1 MTTFRLNV
9 PIVSGVRTA
18 VGRAKKGTL
27 INTRP
32 DDLLATVM
40 NEVVAR
46 TDGLEPGDVGDVVM
60 GCAMP
65 EGTQGMNIARVAV
78 FRAGWPA
85 EVTAETV
92 NRFCSSGLQA
102 IIHGAQE
109 IQCGQEEVV
118 VAGGVESMSS
128 VPMGGHVVSL
138 NPHLSDSHPEA
149 YISMGAT
156 AERVADQFKVTREDQ
171 DQYATKAHQK
181 AVDAIKAGRFR
192 DQIVPVKA
200 RVFKDGKE
208 EEIVF
213 DTDECP
219 RPDTS
224 VETLAKLKPVFK
236 AGGTVT
242 AGNASPM
249 NDGAAAVLLTSE
261 EKLQKLGLK
270 PLAYVRDYAVVGIPP
285 EIMGIGPV
293 PAIRK
298 LLKQT
303 GLEIEDIDLFEINEA
318 FAAQAAYCQRELN
331 IPDEKINVN
340 GGAIALG
347 HPLGGTGAKLTVQ
360 LIYEMKRRKVKYGI
374 VAMCIGG
381 GMGAA
386 GLYEN
391 PDWRGSD

>member
-1 MTTFRLNV
+1 MTTFRLSV

-40 NEVVAR
+40 NEAVERAK
-46 TDGLEPGDVGDVVM
+46 GLEPEDVGDVVM

-85 EVTAETV
+85 QVSAETV
-92 NRFCSSGLQA
+92 NRFCASGLQA
-102 IIHGAQE
+102 IMHGAQE

-118 VAGGVESMSS
+118 VAGGVESMSQ

-156 AERVADQFKVTREDQ
+156 AERVADQFKVSREDQ
-171 DQYATKAHQK
+171 DQYATKSHRK

-192 DQIVPVKA
+192 EQIVPVKA

-208 EEIVF
+208 AELVF

-219 RPDTS
+219 RADTS
-224 VETLAKLKPVFK
+224 VEALARLKPVFK

-249 NDGAAAVLLTSE
+249 NDGAAAVVLTSE
-261 EKLQKLGLK
+261 EKLKKLGLK
-270 PLAYVRDYAVVGIPP
+270 PLAYARDYAVVGTPP

-303 GLEIEDIDLFEINEA
+303 GLRIEDIDLFEINEA

-347 HPLGGTGAKLTVQ
+347 HPLGATGAKLTVQ

-374 VAMCIGG
+374 VSMCIGG

-391 PDWRGSD
+391 PDV

>member
-1 MTTFRLNV
+1 
-9 PIVSGVRTA
+9 
-18 VGRAKKGTL
+18 
-27 INTRP
+27 
-32 DDLLATVM
+32 M
-40 NEVVAR
+40 NEVVER

-118 VAGGVESMSS
+118 VAGGVESMSQ

-138 NPHLSDSHPEA
+138 NPYLSDSHPEA

-156 AERVADQFKVTREDQ
+156 AERVADQFKVTREEQ

-181 AVDAIKAGRFR
+181 ALDAIKAGRFK

-208 EEIVF
+208 EEVVF

-224 VETLAKLKPVFK
+224 VEGLAKLKPVFK

-249 NDGAAAVLLTSE
+249 NDGAAAVVLTSE
-261 EKLQKLGLK
+261 EKLKKLGLE

-303 GLEIEDIDLFEINEA
+303 GLKIEDIDLFEINEA

-360 LIYEMKRRKVKYGI
+360 LIYEMKRRKVKFGI
-374 VAMCIGG
+374 VSMCIGG

-391 PDWRGSD
+391 PEV

>member
-40 NEVVAR
+40 NEAVERAK
-46 TDGLEPGDVGDVVM
+46 GLEPEDVGDVVI

-85 EVTAETV
+85 EVPAETV
-92 NRFCSSGLQA
+92 NRFCASGLQA
-102 IIHGAQE
+102 IMHGAQE

-118 VAGGVESMSS
+118 VAGGVESMSQ

-138 NPHLSDSHPEA
+138 NPHLSDNHPEA
-149 YISMGAT
+149 YINMGAT
-156 AERVADQFKVTREDQ
+156 AERVASQFEVTREDQ
-171 DQYATKAHQK
+171 DQYATKSHQK
-181 AVDAIKAGRFR
+181 AVDAIKAGRFK

-200 RVFKDGKE
+200 RVFKNGKE
-208 EEIVF
+208 EDVVF

-219 RPDTS
+219 RADTT
-224 VETLAKLKPVFK
+224 VEGLARLKPVFK
-236 AGGTVT
+236 VGGTVT

-249 NDGAAAVLLTSE
+249 NDGAAAVVLTSE
-261 EKLQKLGLK
+261 EKLKELGLK
-270 PLAYVRDYAVVGIPP
+270 PLAYVRDYAVAGTPP

-303 GLEIEDIDLFEINEA
+303 GLTIEDIDLFEINEA
-318 FAAQAAYCQRELN
+318 FAAQAAYCKRELK

-347 HPLGGTGAKLTVQ
+347 HPLGATGAKLTVQ
-360 LIYEMKRRKVKYGI
+360 LVYEMKRRKVKYGI
-374 VAMCIGG
+374 VSMCIGG

-391 PDWRGSD
+391 PEA

>member
-1 MTTFRLNV
+1 MTAFRLNV

-40 NEVVAR
+40 NEVVDR
-46 TDGLEPGDVGDVVM
+46 TKGIEPKDVGDVVM

-65 EGTQGMNIARVAV
+65 EGTQGMNVARIAV

-102 IIHGAQE
+102 IMHGAQE
-109 IQCGQEEVV
+109 IQCGQEDVV
-118 VAGGVESMSS
+118 VAGGVESMSQ

-138 NPHLSDSHPEA
+138 NPNLSDNHPEA
-149 YISMGAT
+149 YINMGAT
-156 AERVADQFKVTREDQ
+156 AERVADQFKVTREQQ
-171 DQYATKAHQK
+171 DQYTTKSHQK
-181 AVDAIKAGRFR
+181 AVAAIEAGRFK
-192 DQIVPVKA
+192 DQIVPIKA

-208 EEIVF
+208 GELVF

-219 RPDTS
+219 RADTS
-224 VETLAKLKPVFK
+224 VEGLARLKPVFK
-236 AGGTVT
+236 MGGTVT

-249 NDGAAAVLLTSE
+249 NDGAAAVVLTSE
-261 EKLQKLGLK
+261 EKMQELGLK
-270 PLAYVRDYAVVGIPP
+270 PLAYVRDYAVVGVPP

-298 LLKQT
+298 LLQQS
-303 GLEIEDIDLFEINEA
+303 GLKVEDIDLFEVNEA

-374 VAMCIGG
+374 VSMCIGG

-391 PDWRGSD
+391 PEA

>member
-40 NEVVAR
+40 NEVVER
-46 TDGLEPGDVGDVVM
+46 TKGLEPKDVGDVVM

-102 IIHGAQE
+102 IMHGAQE

-118 VAGGVESMSS
+118 VAGGVESMSQ

-156 AERVADQFKVTREDQ
+156 AERVADQFNVTREEQ
-171 DQYATKAHQK
+171 DQYATQAHQK
-181 AVDAIKAGRFR
+181 AVDAIKAGRFK

-208 EEIVF
+208 EEVVF

-219 RPDTS
+219 RPDTT
-224 VETLAKLKPVFK
+224 VEGLARLKPVFK

-249 NDGAAAVLLTSE
+249 NDGAAAVVLTSE
-261 EKLQKLGLK
+261 EKLKKLGLK

-298 LLKQT
+298 LLQQT
-303 GLEIEDIDLFEINEA
+303 GLKIEDIDLFEINEA
-318 FAAQAAYCQRELN
+318 FAAQAAYCKRELN

-360 LIYEMKRRKVKYGI
+360 LIYEMNRRKVKYGI
-374 VAMCIGG
+374 VSMCIGG

-386 GLYEN
+386 GLFEN
-391 PDWRGSD
+391 PDV

>member
-1 MTTFRLNV
+1 MTTLRLNV

-40 NEVVAR
+40 NEVVDR
-46 TDGLEPGDVGDVVM
+46 TKGLEPKDVGDVVM

-65 EGTQGMNIARVAV
+65 EGTQGMNIARIAV

-102 IIHGAQE
+102 IMHGAQE
-109 IQCGQEEVV
+109 IQCRQEEVV
-118 VAGGVESMSS
+118 VAGGVESMSQ

-149 YISMGAT
+149 YINMGAT
-156 AERVADQFKVTREDQ
+156 AERVADQFKVTREQQ
-171 DQYATKAHQK
+171 DQYATKSHQK
-181 AVDAIKAGRFR
+181 ALDAIEAGRFK

-208 EEIVF
+208 EDVVF

-219 RPDTS
+219 RADTT
-224 VETLAKLKPVFK
+224 VEGLAKLKPVFK
-236 AGGTVT
+236 VGGTVT

-249 NDGAAAVLLTSE
+249 NDGAAAVVLTSE
-261 EKLQKLGLK
+261 EKLKKLGLK
-270 PLAYVRDYAVVGIPP
+270 PLAYVRDYAVVGTPP

-293 PAIRK
+293 PAIRQ
-298 LLKQT
+298 LLQQT
-303 GLEIEDIDLFEINEA
+303 GLKIEDIDLFEINEA

-374 VAMCIGG
+374 VSMCIGG

-391 PDWRGSD
+391 PEV

>member
-1 MTTFRLNV
+1 
-9 PIVSGVRTA
+9 
-18 VGRAKKGTL
+18 
-27 INTRP
+27 
-32 DDLLATVM
+32 M

>member
-40 NEVVAR
+40 NEAVER
-46 TDGLEPGDVGDVVM
+46 TNGLEPKDVGDVVM

-102 IIHGAQE
+102 IMHGAQE

-118 VAGGVESMSS
+118 VAGGVESMSQ

-138 NPHLSDSHPEA
+138 NPELSDNHPEA

-156 AERVADQFKVTREDQ
+156 AERVADQFKVTREEQ

-181 AVDAIKAGRFR
+181 ALDAIKAGRFK

-200 RVFKDGKE
+200 RIFKDGKE

-219 RPDTS
+219 RPDTTA
-224 VETLAKLKPVFK
+224 EGLARLKPVFK
-236 AGGTVT
+236 VGGTVT

-249 NDGAAAVLLTSE
+249 NDGAAAVVLTSE
-261 EKLQKLGLK
+261 EKSKKLGLK

-298 LLKQT
+298 LLKQS
-303 GLEIEDIDLFEINEA
+303 GLKIEDIDLFEINEA

-347 HPLGGTGAKLTVQ
+347 HPLGATGAKLTVQ
-360 LIYEMKRRKVKYGI
+360 LVYEMKRRKVKYGI
-374 VAMCIGG
+374 VSMCIGG

-391 PDWRGSD
+391 PEV